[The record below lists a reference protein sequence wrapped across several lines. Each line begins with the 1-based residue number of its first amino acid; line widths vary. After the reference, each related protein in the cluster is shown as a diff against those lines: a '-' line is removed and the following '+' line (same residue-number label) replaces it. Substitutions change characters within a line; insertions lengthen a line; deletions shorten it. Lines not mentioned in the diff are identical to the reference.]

1 MYSIKT
7 HSNIISVKINK
18 GIHKLFETNLWE
30 NITSFECLL
39 AS

>member
-7 HSNIISVKINK
+7 HSNIISVKIDK
-18 GIHKLFETNLWE
+18 GIYKLFETHLWE
-30 NITSFECLL
+30 KITSFECLL